1 MDRAA
6 SAPDSVWDV
15 NGMATNLNALLAATA
30 PMEPIN
36 TSKGT
41 LTSRFADLFL
51 DLDRIERTSPQ
62 VRSPQVVSARDH
74 HHHNPNHRQNVTSAV
89 LTPEYDR
96 PATVQLN
103 RQEFDRVK
111 MTVKVLSD
119 QVIEVH
125 EVLRKLVPFLHQILS
140 TQKTCEQQGGAE
152 QAILEKLHP
161 YIEQNMSNHLH
172 NIQNR
177 LLANM
182 KTVVESQDNKFADI
196 NNQVQMLTAAVASR
210 EQDVVNNLGHLGELM
225 NNQQTMYESKIEEL
239 RKEFSAKFKEFEKYQ
254 ANSCYSSDS

>member
-15 NGMATNLNALLAATA
+15 NGMASNLNAFLAATS
-30 PMEPIN
+30 PMEPVN
-36 TSKGT
+36 TSKPT

-62 VRSPQVVSARDH
+62 VRSPQVGSARE

-119 QVIEVH
+119 QVI
-125 EVLRKLVPFLHQILS
+125 
-140 TQKTCEQQGGAE
+140 
-152 QAILEKLHP
+152 
-161 YIEQNMSNHLH
+161 
-172 NIQNR
+172 
-177 LLANM
+177 
-182 KTVVESQDNKFADI
+182 
-196 NNQVQMLTAAVASR
+196 AVSWWHAS
-210 EQDVVNNLGHLGELM
+210 
-225 NNQQTMYESKIEEL
+225 
-239 RKEFSAKFKEFEKYQ
+239 
-254 ANSCYSSDS
+254 